1 MEHILKEK
9 REAARSLSQAKEGLL
24 FADQVI
30 INCESERIWDAL
42 REATRIQI
50 AGLDSMF
57 EL

>member
-1 MEHILKEK
+1 MY
-9 REAARSLSQAKEGLL
+9 SLEQTREGLL

-30 INCESERIWDAL
+30 ITCDAEKIWETL